1 MLASKCRGNVV
12 RSIAA
17 QSPSTP
23 KHGPLGTKYW
33 LTMMGGSLFFSRLHR
48 NTWNQKLK
56 AARKAAGID
65 RGTLH
70 SLRHTFISRAA
81 NNGTALHLVSKW
93 AGHSDLATTQKYLHT
108 NESYEY
114 LEMDK
119 MLETEKANEKIVS
132 LDEYRKA
139 S

>member
-1 MLASKCRGNVV
+1 MTRLV
-12 RSIAA
+12 
-17 QSPSTP
+17 
-23 KHGPLGTKYW
+23 GP
-33 LTMMGGSLFFSRLHR
+33 
-48 NTWNQKLK
+48 
-56 AARKAAGID
+56 AGLD

-70 SLRHTFISRAA
+70 SLRHTFKIRRAA
-81 NNGTALHLVSKW
+81 NNGAATYLVSKW
-93 AGHSDLATTQKYLHT
+93 AGHSDLKTTLKYLHT

>member
-1 MLASKCRGNVV
+1 MKLKRLVGPLDWTVG
-12 RSIAA
+12 RSIR
-17 QSPSTP
+17 
-23 KHGPLGTKYW
+23 Y
-33 LTMMGGSLFFSRLHR
+33 
-48 NTWNQKLK
+48 
-56 AARKAAGID
+56 GIQA
-65 RGTLH
+65 
-70 SLRHTFISRAA
+70 FISRAA
-81 NNGTALHLVSKW
+81 NNGTAIHLASKW

-119 MLETEKANEKIVS
+119 MLANEKANEKKVVS

>member
-1 MLASKCRGNVV
+1 MRGFTAV
-12 RSIAA
+12 
-17 QSPSTP
+17 P
-23 KHGPLGTKYW
+23 H
-33 LTMMGGSLFFSRLHR
+33 
-48 NTWNQKLK
+48 
-56 AARKAAGID
+56 
-65 RGTLH
+65 GTLH

-81 NNGTALHLVSKW
+81 NNGAAIHLVRLW
-93 AGHSDLATTQKYLHT
+93 AGHAKLETTLKYLHV

-119 MLETEKANEKIVS
+119 MLANEKANEKKVVA

>member
-1 MLASKCRGNVV
+1 MHPR
-12 RSIAA
+12 
-17 QSPSTP
+17 TW
-23 KHGPLGTKYW
+23 TKK
-33 LTMMGGSLFFSRLHR
+33 FD
-48 NTWNQKLK
+48 
-56 AARKAAGID
+56 AARKTAGLE

-81 NNGTALHLVSKW
+81 SNGAAIHLVSKW
-93 AGHSDLATTQKYLHT
+93 AGHSDLETTLKYLHT
-108 NESYEY
+108 NQSYEY

-119 MLETEKANEKIVS
+119 MLENEKANEKIVA

>member
-1 MLASKCRGNVV
+1 MLRHQIQRSCEHLPGHHIDRINEFRFCVIRANEV
-12 RSIAA
+12 RSPNEIV
-17 QSPSTP
+17 
-23 KHGPLGTKYW
+23 
-33 LTMMGGSLFFSRLHR
+33 LHIG
-48 NTWNQKLK
+48 LK
-56 AARKAAGID
+56 AARKAAGMA

-81 NNGTALHLVSKW
+81 NNGAAIHLVSKW

-108 NESYEY
+108 NQSYEY

-119 MLETEKANEKIVS
+119 MLENEKAIEKIVA

>member
-1 MLASKCRGNVV
+1 MNDG
-12 RSIAA
+12 I
-17 QSPSTP
+17 
-23 KHGPLGTKYW
+23 
-33 LTMMGGSLFFSRLHR
+33 GGHTDRLCLSR
-48 NTWNQKLK
+48 
-56 AARKAAGID
+56 
-65 RGTLH
+65 

-81 NNGTALHLVSKW
+81 NNGAAIHLVRLW
-93 AGHSDLATTQKYLHT
+93 AGHAKLETTLKYLHT

-119 MLETEKANEKIVS
+119 MLAIEKANEKKVVA

>member
-1 MLASKCRGNVV
+1 MTVV
-12 RSIAA
+12 VSGSAVATFGITNLRRLVGALEWTVGRSIR
-17 QSPSTP
+17 
-23 KHGPLGTKYW
+23 Y
-33 LTMMGGSLFFSRLHR
+33 
-48 NTWNQKLK
+48 
-56 AARKAAGID
+56 GIP
-65 RGTLH
+65 
-70 SLRHTFISRAA
+70 FISRAT

-119 MLETEKANEKIVS
+119 MLANEKANEKKVVAF
-132 LDEYRKA
+132 DQYRKA

>member
-1 MLASKCRGNVV
+1 MMGVACFSRDCIATLGIRNSRRPVRPLESTVG
-12 RSIAA
+12 RSIR
-17 QSPSTP
+17 
-23 KHGPLGTKYW
+23 Y
-33 LTMMGGSLFFSRLHR
+33 
-48 NTWNQKLK
+48 
-56 AARKAAGID
+56 GIP
-65 RGTLH
+65 
-70 SLRHTFISRAA
+70 FISRAA
-81 NNGTALHLVSKW
+81 NNGAAIHLVSKW

-119 MLETEKANEKIVS
+119 MLANEKANEKKVVS

>member
-1 MLASKCRGNVV
+1 MCQAPAS
-12 RSIAA
+12 
-17 QSPSTP
+17 T
-23 KHGPLGTKYW
+23 LEDTKDW
-33 LTMMGGSLFFSRLHR
+33 ANSDISRQHP
-48 NTWNQKLK
+48 
-56 AARKAAGID
+56 

-81 NNGTALHLVSKW
+81 NNGTAIHLVSKW
-93 AGHSDLATTQKYLHT
+93 AGHSVLATTQKYLHT
-108 NESYEY
+108 KESYEY

-119 MLETEKANEKIVS
+119 MLANEKANEKKVVA

>member
-1 MLASKCRGNVV
+1 MHPR
-12 RSIAA
+12 
-17 QSPSTP
+17 TW
-23 KHGPLGTKYW
+23 TKK
-33 LTMMGGSLFFSRLHR
+33 FD
-48 NTWNQKLK
+48 
-56 AARKAAGID
+56 AARKAARLD

-70 SLRHTFISRAA
+70 SLRHTLPPISSAT
-81 NNGTALHLVSKW
+81 NNDAPIHLVSKW
-93 AGHSDLATTQKYLHT
+93 AGHAKLETTLKYLEV

-119 MLETEKANEKIVS
+119 MLANEKANEKKVVS

>member
-1 MLASKCRGNVV
+1 MFL
-12 RSIAA
+12 
-17 QSPSTP
+17 P
-23 KHGPLGTKYW
+23 KMHP
-33 LTMMGGSLFFSRLHR
+33 R
-48 NTWNQKLK
+48 TWTAKFDK
-56 AARKAAGID
+56 ARQAAGLE

-81 NNGTALHLVSKW
+81 NNGTAIHLVSKW
-93 AGHSDLATTQKYLHT
+93 AGHSDLATTLKYLHV

-119 MLETEKANEKIVS
+119 MLANEKANEKKVVA

>member
-1 MLASKCRGNVV
+1 MEE
-12 RSIAA
+12 
-17 QSPSTP
+17 
-23 KHGPLGTKYW
+23 GT
-33 LTMMGGSLFFSRLHR
+33 F
-48 NTWNQKLK
+48 N
-56 AARKAAGID
+56 
-65 RGTLH
+65 

-81 NNGTALHLVSKW
+81 NCGTAIHLVSKW

-119 MLETEKANEKIVS
+119 MLANEKATEKKVVA

>member
-1 MLASKCRGNVV
+1 MHPR
-12 RSIAA
+12 
-17 QSPSTP
+17 
-23 KHGPLGTKYW
+23 
-33 LTMMGGSLFFSRLHR
+33 
-48 NTWNQKLK
+48 TWTAKFDK
-56 AARKAAGID
+56 ARKAAGLD

-81 NNGTALHLVSKW
+81 NNGAAIHLVRLW
-93 AGHSDLATTQKYLHT
+93 AGHAKLETTLKYLHV

-119 MLETEKANEKIVS
+119 MLANEKANEKKVVS